1 MKMSMIRWSAVILC
15 GMSLSVQAGSSL
27 GLGAKY
33 FQTIDDLDQPFEEKG
48 LAPVL
53 SWRAE
58 MAALLSLQVEAVLYP
73 DEYAGSPKDVL
84 SPQAFLLVGQ
94 GLYAGLG
101 VGTLFADGEFA
112 DSPFFVARAGLDLAL
127 FPALH
132 LDLNANYE
140 FSDWDGI
147 NELDDNVDTDT
158 VTLGAALRFLL

>member
-1 MKMSMIRWSAVILC
+1 MKASIIRWCAVILC
-15 GMSLSVQAGSSL
+15 GLSLNAPAGNSL

-33 FQTIDDLDQPFEEKG
+33 FQTIDSLDQPFEEKG

-53 SWRAE
+53 SLRSE
-58 MAALLSLQVEAVLYP
+58 LTSLLSLQVEAVLYP

-101 VGTLFADGEFA
+101 VGTLYADGEFA

-132 LDLNANYE
+132 LDINANYE
-140 FSDWDGI
+140 FSEWDGI
-147 NELDDNVDTDT
+147 NELDDEVDTDT